1 MISFFVLMRQLTL
14 SFRRALKEKEFR
26 GLLFMVLL
34 LLSIG
39 VSFYMQVEGWRFVD
53 AFYFCVMTLT
63 TVGYGDVTP
72 EKDVSKIFTSFY
84 VLLGIGIIVAFVNIV
99 AKHGLEGYQA
109 RQAEIEK
116 RRRAIKHKSEAS
128 TDEP

>member
-1 MISFFVLMRQLTL
+1 MISFFVLMRQLTI

-39 VSFYMQVEGWRFVD
+39 VSFYMQVERWRFVD

-116 RRRAIKHKSEAS
+116 RRQAIKQQNTKS
-128 TDEP
+128 TD